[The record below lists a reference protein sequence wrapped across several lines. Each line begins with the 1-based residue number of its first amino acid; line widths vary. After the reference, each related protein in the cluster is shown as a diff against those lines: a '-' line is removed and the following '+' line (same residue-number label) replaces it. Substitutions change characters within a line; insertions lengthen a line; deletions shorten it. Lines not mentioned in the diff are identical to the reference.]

1 MKSGDLYKTRYYTW
15 NNFGLEKEDKDLTSY
30 QLMAYITDQ
39 IGIHEGTI
47 FTYHQ
52 DALDHNTVD
61 TDKYLS
67 DLELLQYD
75 LLYGDRY
82 AYNGVDRYPRTD
94 MEMGVEDVKV
104 TDYSVN
110 YDNTQLIIEGEN
122 FTPWSYVYVNDTKVP
137 TEFISDTRLR
147 ISLNDIH
154 DMDSIT
160 VNQVGS
166 SDTIFRSSNTVTYYE
181 AAPEPT
187 DYSEDISTRALES
200 SQDLLAK

>member
-1 MKSGDLYKTRYYTW
+1 M
-15 NNFGLEKEDKDLTSY
+15 
-30 QLMAYITDQ
+30 
-39 IGIHEGTI
+39 
-47 FTYHQ
+47 
-52 DALDHNTVD
+52 
-61 TDKYLS
+61 
-67 DLELLQYD
+67 
-75 LLYGDRY
+75 
-82 AYNGVDRYPRTD
+82 
-94 MEMGVEDVKV
+94 EDVKV

>member
-52 DALDHNTVD
+52 DALDHNTTD

-200 SQDLLAK
+200 SQDLLAE